1 MLGMQAFF
9 HKIKTYKT
17 QIVWAF
23 MLIAF
28 LVEFIILISCNNHN
42 DQSTTSV
49 WLFICSMSLGILPI
63 IFNKSLKKNTSSTKP
78 SSWWFFALFTSI
90 VVLCIYFFKMQDLIK
105 HCRIDEHVSDIIP
118 TIMQEVHR
126 FLHHEFVYTPILL
139 DGYSYPSGYLP
150 AVWFPFIAAE
160 TFHFDYRYIPFA
172 IFALLM
178 IGILLVYKKQI
189 SSLST
194 FLSLVMIP
202 LSLELFIA
210 NNNSVPRFSVEVLIA
225 CYYVF
230 LCLAITTKNYFLIGI
245 AISLCLLSR
254 YSLALWLP
262 LYFIVLLIN
271 QDKKR
276 LFKIIMVIIIAI
288 ALFYVIPFLSKEPS
302 LVIRGLLNYSS
313 AGDGEWRRINQSTHL
328 PEHLTHGLGF
338 AYFFYVLKGID
349 IPTKIKYLQIVLLAL
364 IAIFLVSM
372 SFIFYK
378 YKNKL
383 STPIF
388 LICSLK
394 IYLSI
399 FYTFIHIPYVY
410 LYTVPLMVSSSLIFY
425 LASAKKE
432 DLID

>member
-245 AISLCLLSR
+245 AISL
-254 YSLALWLP
+254 
-262 LYFIVLLIN
+262 
-271 QDKKR
+271 
-276 LFKIIMVIIIAI
+276 
-288 ALFYVIPFLSKEPS
+288 
-302 LVIRGLLNYSS
+302 
-313 AGDGEWRRINQSTHL
+313 
-328 PEHLTHGLGF
+328 
-338 AYFFYVLKGID
+338 
-349 IPTKIKYLQIVLLAL
+349 
-364 IAIFLVSM
+364 
-372 SFIFYK
+372 
-378 YKNKL
+378 
-383 STPIF
+383 
-388 LICSLK
+388 
-394 IYLSI
+394 
-399 FYTFIHIPYVY
+399 
-410 LYTVPLMVSSSLIFY
+410 
-425 LASAKKE
+425 
-432 DLID
+432 